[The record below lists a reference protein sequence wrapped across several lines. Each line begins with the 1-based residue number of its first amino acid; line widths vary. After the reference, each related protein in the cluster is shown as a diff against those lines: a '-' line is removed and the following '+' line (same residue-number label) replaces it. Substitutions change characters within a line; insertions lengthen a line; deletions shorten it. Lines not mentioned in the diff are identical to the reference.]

1 MPNTLRHLTTQATQA
16 LSEALA
22 LDSREA
28 RIEAQSLLG
37 HAFTQPRFWLIAHDT
52 DAISP
57 EQEQRFSQLLTRR
70 LQGEPV
76 AYILGR
82 REFYGLEFQVSPA
95 VLIPRPD
102 TELLVE
108 LALEHI
114 PDSAPCR
121 VLDLGTGSG
130 AVAVTLAHLRPMA
143 EVVAVDASKAA
154 LEVAAENARCYGAKN
169 MTLKEGDWY
178 SGLAGESFDVIVSN
192 PPYIAQGDSHL
203 QQGDL
208 RFEPASA
215 LASGPDGL
223 DDIRRIVADAP
234 AHLKPGGW
242 LLFEHGWDQAAR
254 CRELLAGAGFAQVGS
269 AADLAGIERVSFGL
283 NP

>member
-1 MPNTLRHLTTQATQA
+1 MPNTLRHLTTQASQA
-16 LSEALA
+16 LSMAQA
-22 LDSREA
+22 LDPREA
-28 RIEAQSLLG
+28 RIEAQALLG
-37 HAFTQPRFWLIAHDT
+37 YALSQPRAWLIAHDT
-52 DAISP
+52 DP
-57 EQEQRFSQLLTRR
+57 LTEEQEQRFNQLLTRR

-76 AYILGR
+76 AYILGH
-82 REFYGLEFQVSPA
+82 REFYGLEFQVTPA
-95 VLIPRPD
+95 VLIPRPE

-108 LALEHI
+108 LALKHI
-114 PDSAPCR
+114 PENTPCR
-121 VLDLGTGSG
+121 ALDLGTGSG
-130 AVAVTLAHLRPMA
+130 AVAVTLAHLRPKA
-143 EVVAVDASKAA
+143 EVMGVDASKAA
-154 LEVAAENARCYGAKN
+154 LEVAAANANRLGAN
-169 MTLKEGDWY
+169 NLTLNEGDWFA
-178 SGLAGESFDVIVSN
+178 GLEGERFDVIVSN
-192 PPYIAQGDSHL
+192 PPYIAQDDAHL

-254 CRELLAGAGFAQVGS
+254 CRELLKEAGFAQVGS
-269 AADLAGIERVSFGL
+269 AADLAGIERVTFGI